1 MNTTIQQ
8 INNLIEFRQAVHQTG
23 LSKSRD
29 ALFELVD
36 ALIER
41 PHASC
46 AADISLSPLFRRSWS
61 SLYKAV
67 ETGQVN
73 ETSLAALF
81 VRQVPTLGIHRQHD
95 VGASS
100 SANLGRHG
108 LRSQSD
114 QSPQAALD
122 CAGA

>member
-23 LSKSRD
+23 LGKSRD

-46 AADISLSPLFRRSWS
+46 AAEISLSPLFRRNWS

-67 ETGQVN
+67 EKGKVNEGDIVKCCGRQIREWRPQVN
-73 ETSLAALF
+73 
-81 VRQVPTLGIHRQHD
+81 
-95 VGASS
+95 
-100 SANLGRHG
+100 
-108 LRSQSD
+108 
-114 QSPQAALD
+114 
-122 CAGA
+122 